1 MEERRL
7 GETPTLPASQSTGSE
22 EFEREY
28 TKQFCSHVVRD
39 EVLVV
44 ENDVEKGT
52 VNLQYIAGAII
63 DEPQFPEPVHEEA
76 DPRPG
81 CADHLRQGLLADLG
95 DYRLG
100 YAFFAKMSK
109 Q

>member
-28 TKQFCSHVVRD
+28 TKQFCSHIVRN

-52 VNLQYIAGAII
+52 VNLQCIAVAII
-63 DEPQFPEPVHEEA
+63 NEPQFPEPVHEEA
-76 DPRPG
+76 DSRAS
-81 CADHLRQGLLADLG
+81 CAD
-95 DYRLG
+95 Y
-100 YAFFAKMSK
+100 FASIS
-109 Q
+109 

>member
-28 TKQFCSHVVRD
+28 TKQFCSHIVRN

-44 ENDVEKGT
+44 ENNRENRLDW
-52 VNLQYIAGAII
+52 
-63 DEPQFPEPVHEEA
+63 
-76 DPRPG
+76 RPG
-81 CADHLRQGLLADLG
+81 DIGTPVCLNNDVSILPFSWTA
-95 DYRLG
+95 
-100 YAFFAKMSK
+100 
-109 Q
+109 